1 MPRWRLLRPG
11 YLGTEAD
18 RATFRTLHTATQMTS
33 ELRTGL
39 TQMSAERCVR
49 HLAALLG
56 SRAVAV
62 TDTTD
67 TLAWHGRG
75 QVHMPLVG
83 ALAERCV
90 AEGATAVRDHRDF
103 ACGEPGCALRQAIVS
118 PLTVEDTVVGT
129 LMAFT
134 PTVSAGLVRATDELA
149 RWVSGQLELAE
160 LDVAR
165 TSRMQAEVRALRAQI
180 SPHFVYNALTTIA
193 SFVRTDP
200 DRARGL
206 IMEFADFTRHSFQ
219 RAGSYTTLE
228 DELRSI
234 ERYLSLEQARFG
246 DRLTVLLR
254 IAPEVLGV
262 SIPVLSLQPLVENGV
277 RHGLAAKDAPGTI
290 TILAEDNDY
299 EAVITVEDD
308 GVGEDPDRVRRALA
322 GDESMDSI
330 GLGNVDERL
339 RSAFGDEYGLVVETA
354 PGAGTKVTVR
364 VPKFAAGVR
373 A

>member
-39 TQMSAERCVR
+39 TQTSAERCVR
-49 HLAALLG
+49 HLALLLG

-67 TLAWHGRG
+67 TLAWQGRG

-134 PTVSAGLVRATDELA
+134 PTVSAGLVRATD
-149 RWVSGQLELAE
+149 GQQ
-160 LDVAR
+160 R
-165 TSRMQAEVRALRAQI
+165 
-180 SPHFVYNALTTIA
+180 
-193 SFVRTDP
+193 P
-200 DRARGL
+200 DGPDDDMLL
-206 IMEFADFTRHSFQ
+206 IDFR
-219 RAGSYTTLE
+219 
-228 DELRSI
+228 
-234 ERYLSLEQARFG
+234 
-246 DRLTVLLR
+246 
-254 IAPEVLGV
+254 
-262 SIPVLSLQPLVENGV
+262 
-277 RHGLAAKDAPGTI
+277 
-290 TILAEDNDY
+290 
-299 EAVITVEDD
+299 
-308 GVGEDPDRVRRALA
+308 
-322 GDESMDSI
+322 
-330 GLGNVDERL
+330 
-339 RSAFGDEYGLVVETA
+339 
-354 PGAGTKVTVR
+354 
-364 VPKFAAGVR
+364 
-373 A
+373 

>member
-1 MPRWRLLRPG
+1 MPRWRLRRSG
-11 YLGTEAD
+11 YLGSEAD
-18 RATFRTLHTATQMTS
+18 RATFHTLHTATLMTS
-33 ELRTGL
+33 ALRTGL
-39 TQMSAERCVR
+39 TGQSAERSVR

-56 SRAVAV
+56 CTAVAV
-62 TDTTD
+62 TDTGTV
-67 TLAWHGRG
+67 LAWHGHG
-75 QVHMPLVG
+75 SEHSELVG
-83 ALAERCV
+83 PLAEKCV
-90 AEGATAVRDHRDF
+90 ADGKTSVRDHREF
-103 ACGEPGCALRQAIVS
+103 PCAQAGCTLRQAIVA
-118 PLTVEDTVVGT
+118 PLTVEDSVVGT

-134 PTVSAGLVRATDELA
+134 PTVSAGLVRATDEVA

-160 LDVAR
+160 LDTAR
-165 TSRMQAEVRALRAQI
+165 HSRMEAEVRALRAQI

-200 DRARGL
+200 DRARQL
-206 IMEFADFTRHSFQ
+206 ILDFADFTRHSFQ

-234 ERYLSLEQARFG
+234 EHYLVLEQARFG
-246 DRLTVLLR
+246 DRLGVMLR

-277 RHGLAAKDAPGTI
+277 RHGLEGKDGQGTI

-308 GVGEDPDRVRRALA
+308 GVGEDPERVRRALS
-322 GDESMDSI
+322 GDESMDAI

-364 VPKFAAGVR
+364 VPKFASGVHP
-373 A
+373 